1 MAFLGADKCHLKKK
15 KKVFFNIYN
24 QKKPKIGHQEA
35 EGNYFSGNVTI
46 LCSVFNLRQFPDPE
60 SRWRLQEKLCFQEQE
75 YCNSIASFLGN
86 ESPSPS
92 TKESSL
98 NTKIFVAD
106 MIPQTQSIII
116 PPNHN
121 EKKKK
126 KKQGKG

>member
-1 MAFLGADKCHLKKK
+1 M
-15 KKVFFNIYN
+15 
-24 QKKPKIGHQEA
+24 
-35 EGNYFSGNVTI
+35 
-46 LCSVFNLRQFPDPE
+46 RQFPDPE

-126 KKQGKG
+126 NREKAKMEACLNIDSQRNQNPITFTKSSNHLLPSQNYNLKGHM